1 MNKII
6 AIANQK
12 GGVGKTTTSIN
23 LADALGLLEKKVL
36 LIDLDPQAN
45 ATSGVGLVPYD
56 IKYSSVS
63 FFTNTFKPKNYII
76 RPELSHFDF
85 IPSNIRLA
93 SIEINK
99 NKSVDLFMLKSALS
113 KVVKDYEYIVIDCS
127 PSFGLLTLNA
137 LTACNSVIIPVQCE
151 FYALEGLSKLLTT
164 IKSIK
169 KLSNP
174 DIDIEGLLI
183 TMYDSRTSLSNQLR
197 DELIKHFDSMVFDTV
212 IRRNVKLRE
221 APSYGLSIIKY
232 SPNSV
237 GTENY
242 LNLASELITNNT
254 GEKAEMPIGKDLSEI
269 LTGNT
274 EDVDYIIKGHTNVNS
289 DKKVEDYSHLIGF
302 KREEVNKVL
311 GFSYNDIHSSVWMYR
326 TSSSFSII
334 KKNYLYLYFENGK
347 VTDYKLT
354 TFKLNKVE

>member
-23 LADALGLLEKKVL
+23 LADALGILEKKVL

-45 ATSGVGLVPYD
+45 ATSGVGLVPANIRYG
-56 IKYSSVS
+56 SLS
-63 FFTNTFKPKNYII
+63 FFTNTFKAQNNII
-76 RPELSHFDF
+76 KPEFAHFDF

-99 NKSVDLFMLKSALS
+99 SKSVDLFMLKTALS
-113 KVVKDYEYIVIDCS
+113 SVIENYEYIIIDCS

-137 LTACNSVIIPVQCE
+137 LTACHSVIIPVQCE
-151 FYALEGLSKLLTT
+151 FYALEGLSKLLVT

-169 KLSNP
+169 KSSNP

-183 TMYDSRTSLSNQLR
+183 TMFDSRTSLSNQLR
-197 DELIKHFDSMVFDTV
+197 VELTKHFKSMVFNTT

-232 SPNSV
+232 NPDSV
-237 GTENY
+237 GSKNY
-242 LNLASELITNNT
+242 LNLGSELISKNKIAATSP
-254 GEKAEMPIGKDLSEI
+254 ELEKDLSKI
-269 LTGNT
+269 LTHDT
-274 EDVDYIIKGHTNVNS
+274 EDVDYIIKGHTTTN
-289 DKKVEDYSHLIGF
+289 DKKEEDYSYLIGL
-302 KREEVNKVL
+302 KRDEIDNVL
-311 GFSYNDIHSSVWMYR
+311 GFSYNDIHSNVWMYR
-326 TSSSFSII
+326 TSTSFSLM
-334 KKNYLYLYFENGK
+334 KKNYLYLYFENEK
-347 VTDYKLT
+347 VVEYKLT
-354 TFKLNKVE
+354 TFKINKVQ

>member
-12 GGVGKTTTSIN
+12 GGVGKTTSSIN

-56 IKYSSVS
+56 IKHSSLS
-63 FFTNTFKPKNYII
+63 FFTNTFKPEINII
-76 RPELSHFDF
+76 KPDLAHFDF

-99 NKSVDLFMLKSALS
+99 SKSAHLFMLKSSLS
-113 KVVKDYEYIVIDCS
+113 KVIDNYEYIIIDCS

-137 LTACNSVIIPVQCE
+137 LTACHSVIIPVQCE
-151 FYALEGLSKLLTT
+151 FYALEGLSKLLVT

-169 KLSNP
+169 KSSNP

-183 TMYDSRTSLSNQLR
+183 TMYDSKTSISSRLRT
-197 DELIKHFDSMVFDTV
+197 ELIKHFESMVFNTV
-212 IRRNVKLRE
+212 IKRNVKIRE

-232 SPNSV
+232 NPDGV
-237 GTENY
+237 GSQNY
-242 LNLASELITNNT
+242 LNLASELINKNIEESTNS
-254 GEKAEMPIGKDLSEI
+254 EIEKDLSEI
-269 LTGNT
+269 LTLDS
-274 EDVDYIIKGHTNVNS
+274 EDVDLIIRDHTNTNT
-289 DKKVEDYSHLIGF
+289 DKKDEDYSHLIGL
-302 KREEVNKVL
+302 KREEINEVL

-326 TSSSFSII
+326 TSASFSLM
-334 KKNYLYLYFENGK
+334 KKNYLYLYFENEK
-347 VTDYKLT
+347 IVDYKLT
-354 TFKLNKVE
+354 TFKINKGQ